1 MKRLLCKFS
10 LITITFVTITTIAL
24 STQLDAASTSGGSS
38 SSSSSSASSSS
49 SSASSRGA
57 SSTSSSSS
65 MSRSSAANVSRAAQQ
80 SSQRVSQQAAKSS
93 QSKSAQSKQYKTNS
107 STKSLVSPRRPY
119 SSSAAYQTQ
128 FMSTSFYNNW
138 LYLYL
143 FSSASQASQEKKNNV
158 QYQMNMLKHQMK
170 DHEKLYTVT
179 VDTKQGKRVV
189 VVPKK
194 QYDKIQKGQH
204 VKIKNGV
211 VQ

>member
-57 SSTSSSSS
+57 SSSSS

-80 SSQRVSQQAAKSS
+80 SSQRASQQAAKSS

>member
-1 MKRLLCKFS
+1 
-10 LITITFVTITTIAL
+10 
-24 STQLDAASTSGGSS
+24 
-38 SSSSSSASSSS
+38 
-49 SSASSRGA
+49 
-57 SSTSSSSS
+57 
-65 MSRSSAANVSRAAQQ
+65 MSRSSAANASRAAQQ
-80 SSQRVSQQAAKSS
+80 SSQRASQQAAKSS
-93 QSKSAQSKQYKTNS
+93 QSKSAQSKQYKNNS
-107 STKSLVSPRRPY
+107 NTKSLVSPRRPY

-170 DHEKLYTVT
+170 DQEKLYTVT

>member
-49 SSASSRGA
+49 SSASSRG
-57 SSTSSSSS
+57 TSSSSS

-80 SSQRVSQQAAKSS
+80 SSQRASQQAAKSS